1 MKKVLVSLTDVNK
14 RFYQRIPDK
23 KRSKVFNECLD
34 KLRTQIEQELA
45 NELLQTYENPKIL
58 VEEKIWDSIA
68 PLNNKEYGW
77 GNS

>member
-23 KRSKVFNECLD
+23 KRSKVFNEYLD